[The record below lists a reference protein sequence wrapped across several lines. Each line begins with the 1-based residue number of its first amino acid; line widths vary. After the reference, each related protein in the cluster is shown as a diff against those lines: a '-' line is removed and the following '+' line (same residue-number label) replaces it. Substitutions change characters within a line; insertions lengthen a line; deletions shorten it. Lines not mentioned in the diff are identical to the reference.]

1 MTESKVDEVVRRD
14 TAVEKSK
21 KNIHPWQR
29 RTMGESFSGDTLLE
43 YGGVECGD
51 KGGRVAWKDPEDIKL
66 FCGQIQQ
73 LTIIVQ
79 QYIYM
84 YKYYVILFLSMDKN
98 HNMKDEMAKAWDL
111 AQGSCPPKQ
120 GACGGG
126 CREAEA
132 SEGR

>member
-1 MTESKVDEVVRRD
+1 MASPTTWRRGKGKTVTESKVDEVVRRD

-43 YGGVECGD
+43 YGGVECGE
-51 KGGRVAWKDPEDIKL
+51 KGGRVAWKDPEDIKQEPCTTGRRQVMASTKV

-84 YKYYVILFLSMDKN
+84 YKYYVILFFV
-98 HNMKDEMAKAWDL
+98 HGQEP
-111 AQGSCPPKQ
+111 QH
-120 GACGGG
+120 
-126 CREAEA
+126 
-132 SEGR
+132 EG

>member
-1 MTESKVDEVVRRD
+1 MASTKV
-14 TAVEKSK
+14 
-21 KNIHPWQR
+21 
-29 RTMGESFSGDTLLE
+29 
-43 YGGVECGD
+43 
-51 KGGRVAWKDPEDIKL
+51 